1 MAILSQVIENIEES
15 LKSQAM
21 FMDSKNSYLITMS
34 DFQKSLRD
42 FKVIRNNW
50 EYAEAE
56 IRSKAASVMNLK
68 LMVAIDYAAQCNRDT
83 VELLEEIIELQ
94 NNKKLMKRIEALG
107 SSSIETDNNNLILA
121 VTGIDG
127 TTIPKMNPFRARF
140 VNDSKYIKNKPFWYL
155 NNNYIYIINSI
166 INHTRMKYII

>member
-68 LMVAIDYAAQCNRDT
+68 LMVALDYAAQCNRDT

-107 SSSIETDNNNLILA
+107 SSYMETDNTAEIA
-121 VTGIDG
+121 DIKEKYGIALKGFSSQDYYME
-127 TTIPKMNPFRARF
+127 TSNTIFSDINRHPKFQ
-140 VNDSKYIKNKPFWYL
+140 
-155 NNNYIYIINSI
+155 
-166 INHTRMKYII
+166 

>member
-107 SSSIETDNNNLILA
+107 SSYMETDNTAEIA
-121 VTGIDG
+121 DIKEKYGIALKGFSSQDYYME
-127 TTIPKMNPFRARF
+127 TSNTIFSDINRHPKFQ
-140 VNDSKYIKNKPFWYL
+140 
-155 NNNYIYIINSI
+155 
-166 INHTRMKYII
+166 

>member
-34 DFQKSLRD
+34 DFQKPLRD
-42 FKVIRNNW
+42 FKVICNNW

-94 NNKKLMKRIEALG
+94 IKSQKFGENLQQKYGDGNINT
-107 SSSIETDNNNLILA
+107 ET
-121 VTGIDG
+121 GE
-127 TTIPKMNPFRARF
+127 F
-140 VNDSKYIKNKPFWYL
+140 VK
-155 NNNYIYIINSI
+155 IN
-166 INHTRMKYII
+166 

>member
-34 DFQKSLRD
+34 DFQKPLRD
-42 FKVIRNNW
+42 FKVICNNW

-107 SSSIETDNNNLILA
+107 SSSIETDNIA
-121 VTGIDG
+121 EIADIKEKYGITLKGFSSQDYYME
-127 TTIPKMNPFRARF
+127 TSNTIFSDINRHPKFQ
-140 VNDSKYIKNKPFWYL
+140 
-155 NNNYIYIINSI
+155 
-166 INHTRMKYII
+166 

>member
-1 MAILSQVIENIEES
+1 LAILSQVIENIEES

-34 DFQKSLRD
+34 DFQKPLRD
-42 FKVIRNNW
+42 FKVICNNW
-50 EYAEAE
+50 EYAEVE

-94 NNKKLMKRIEALG
+94 KNKKLMKRIEALG
-107 SSSIETDNNNLILA
+107 SSSIETDNTAEIA
-121 VTGIDG
+121 DIKEKYGITLKGFSSQDYYME
-127 TTIPKMNPFRARF
+127 TSNTIFSDINRHPKFQ
-140 VNDSKYIKNKPFWYL
+140 
-155 NNNYIYIINSI
+155 
-166 INHTRMKYII
+166 

>member
-1 MAILSQVIENIEES
+1 LAILSQVIENIEES

-34 DFQKSLRD
+34 DFQKPLRD
-42 FKVIRNNW
+42 FKVICNNW

-107 SSSIETDNNNLILA
+107 SSSIETDNIA
-121 VTGIDG
+121 EIADIKEKYGITLKGFSSQDYYME
-127 TTIPKMNPFRARF
+127 TSNTIFSDINRHPKFQ
-140 VNDSKYIKNKPFWYL
+140 
-155 NNNYIYIINSI
+155 
-166 INHTRMKYII
+166 